1 LTPAEASHTVVY
13 NHIQSFDAEVRNA
26 VDDIQVNS
34 QRDGAVKEIVL
45 NRPEKRNALAPHM
58 FERLIEV
65 FEAGPDE
72 NERAVLIRG
81 EGRAFCAGV
90 DLSERIQNGWPTE
103 SPLVRLC
110 EAIRTYPLPVVAAMH
125 GDAIAG
131 GAMLAMHCDLII
143 AQEGARLAMPL
154 AQLGI
159 APPWIMTS
167 RTIDRVGPS
176 LGRDLLLLGNPVPA
190 ERLYA
195 HNAVNACVPREAFAD
210 EVNRTM
216 ARLVANAPLS
226 LRAVKAALAL
236 IGDAGGKDGHPD
248 QESYVRA
255 ALDSTDAREGMRA
268 RLERREPVFQGQ

>member
-13 NHIQSFDAEVRNA
+13 NHIHNVSGGKYA
-26 VDDIQVNS
+26 VNDILITS

-58 FERLIEV
+58 FDAMIET
-65 FEAGPDE
+65 FEAGPGE

-81 EGRAFCAGV
+81 EGRVFCAGV
-90 DLSERIQNGWPTE
+90 DLAERVKNGWPQV

-143 AQEGARLAMPL
+143 AAEGARLGMPL

-167 RTIDRVGPS
+167 RTIDRVGPA
-176 LGRDLLLLGNPVPA
+176 LGRDLVLLGNPITA
-190 ERLYA
+190 ERLYQ
-195 HNAVNACVPREAFAD
+195 HNAINACVPRHDFVN
-210 EVNRTM
+210 EVDRTM

-226 LRAVKAALAL
+226 LRAVKAALAK
-236 IGDAGGKDGHPD
+236 IGQAGSDEDHP
-248 QESYVRA
+248 EENRLVRE
-255 ALDSTDAREGMRA
+255 ALDSADAREGMQA
-268 RLERREPVFQGQ
+268 RLERREPAFQGR